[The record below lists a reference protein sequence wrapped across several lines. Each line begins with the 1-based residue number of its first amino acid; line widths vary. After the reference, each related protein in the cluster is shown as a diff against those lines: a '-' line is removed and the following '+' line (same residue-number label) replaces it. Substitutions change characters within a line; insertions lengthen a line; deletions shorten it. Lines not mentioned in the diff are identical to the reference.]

1 MRTRRSF
8 LLDIPSCTLHPPPF
22 TLHRQQN
29 VGRLQVTVDDPFAVC
44 HVDGTREGL
53 EERGRL
59 ARTPGLAIQS
69 VRQAAALDPLHGQEG
84 VALIA
89 ADLVDLDDIRV
100 LHPRR

>member
-1 MRTRRSF
+1 
-8 LLDIPSCTLHPPPF
+8 
-22 TLHRQQN
+22 
-29 VGRLQVTVDDPFAVC
+29 VDDPFAVC
-44 HVDGTREGL
+44 HVDGTGEGL

-59 ARTPGLAIQS
+59 SRTPGLAIQS
-69 VRQAAALDPLHGQEG
+69 IRQAAALDPLHGQEG